1 VEPALLCLLDCPS
14 LIIPPSILSSFVYF
28 EFSLGMMLCGRGF
41 GYLQGVVFI
50 RKFFKFQSH
59 FQMQKP
65 F

>member
-1 VEPALLCLLDCPS
+1 MIMP
-14 LIIPPSILSSFVYF
+14 IRILSNFVYF